1 MTQLLDKL
9 SRSFLFP
16 LPPTITFGPHT
27 DPCGHCQ
34 QPLKV
39 LKTKSRDVV
48 TLHIG
53 MFHAQ
58 ETISICDHCRRTYG
72 SPQLRRLVAPGCNFG
87 YDVLV
92 YVGRALFLRHR
103 CSQEIRDELAAKN
116 VRISPSEVNYLG
128 RKFIVYLAIAHRQ
141 CAPRIKQA
149 MDAKGGYILH
159 LDGTCEGEGPLLM
172 SGLDAIT
179 EIVLGNVK
187 LPSEKADTIIPFLE
201 QIKQRFGEPVASVHD
216 MGAGIRNAVD
226 TVFPDNPDFICHFHF
241 LPDVGKDLLE
251 PDYQLIRKR
260 LRKHGITT
268 KLHTLARKLKTVIDE
283 HPDLV
288 EDFRAQAQ
296 APAVSYASVELIP
309 TITTYSLILWTL
321 AGKHQGDGY
330 GFPFD
335 RPHVVF
341 VQRLLSVYRQLQE
354 IKKIQLRG
362 QWRDNRP
369 LNKLSCDLEPV
380 SSDKALQR
388 LLADLEPK
396 VAVFDE
402 LRQTMRVAP
411 MAGTHGLNDD
421 ATDEDIQ
428 TIEGNVQK
436 FRQRLENDPAYAG
449 NPTYQPMIDQIDKY
463 WKKLFADPISVDT
476 PKGKVS
482 IQPQRTN
489 NLMERFFRD
498 FRRGHRRR
506 SGHNA
511 MSRTLQTMLAETP
524 LVKNL
529 ENDSYMRILLDGK
542 PTLEDLLAG
551 IDIALVRHQL
561 HDAQP
566 PLGSMPTG
574 IKKMI
579 SQAEFP
585 RVIARIFS
593 SSRSTRPPESLGPP
607 LPAQ

>member
-1 MTQLLDKL
+1 
-9 SRSFLFP
+9 
-16 LPPTITFGPHT
+16 
-27 DPCGHCQ
+27 
-34 QPLKV
+34 V

-58 ETISICDHCRRTYG
+58 ETISICDHCQCTYG
-72 SPQLRRLVAPGCNFG
+72 SPELRRLVAPGCNFG

-92 YVGRALFLRHR
+92 YVGQALFLRHR
-103 CSQEIRDELAAKN
+103 RSQEIRQELATQN
-116 VRISPSEVNYLG
+116 VHISSRQVDYLG

-149 MDAKGGYILH
+149 MDAKGGYMLH
-159 LDGTCEGEGPLLM
+159 LDGTREGEGPLLM
-172 SGLDAIT
+172 SGLDAIS

-201 QIKQRFGEPVASVHD
+201 QIKQRFGEPMALVHD
-216 MGAGIRNAVD
+216 MGAGILKAVA
-226 TVFPDNPDFICHFHF
+226 TVFPDKPDFICHFHF
-241 LPDVGKDLLE
+241 LRDVGKDLLE
-251 PDYQLIRKR
+251 SDYELIRKC

-268 KLHTLARKLKTVIDE
+268 KLHTLARKLKTVIDI

-296 APAVSYASVELIP
+296 DQAVSDASVELIP
-309 TITTYSLILWTL
+309 TISAYGLILWTL
-321 AGKHQGDGY
+321 DGKHQGDGY

-341 VQRLLSVYRQLQE
+341 AQRLLSVYGQLQA

-369 LNKLSCDLEPV
+369 LYKLSCNLEPV
-380 SSDKALQR
+380 CCDKALQR
-388 LLADLEPK
+388 LLADLKPK
-396 VAVFDE
+396 IAVFDE
-402 LRQTMRVAP
+402 LREAIRVAP
-411 MAGTHGLNDD
+411 KAGTYGLNDD
-421 ATDEDIQ
+421 ATDDDIQ
-428 TIEGNVQK
+428 TIEGNVRK
-436 FRQRLENDPAYAG
+436 FRQRLENDPPYAG
-449 NPTYQPMIDQIDKY
+449 NPAYQAMIDQIDKY
-463 WKKLFADPISVDT
+463 WKKLFADPILVDT
-476 PKGKVS
+476 PNGKVS

-498 FRRGHRRR
+498 FRSGHRRR

-529 ENDSYMRILLDGK
+529 ENDSYMKILLDDK
-542 PTLEDLLAG
+542 PTLEDLFAG
-551 IDIALVRHQL
+551 IDITLVRHQL
-561 HDAQP
+561 HDSQASS
-566 PLGSMPTG
+566 GSMPAG

-585 RVIARIFS
+585 QVIGRIFCADPHEQ
-593 SSRSTRPPESLGPP
+593 T
-607 LPAQ
+607 A

>member
-1 MTQLLDKL
+1 M
-9 SRSFLFP
+9 
-16 LPPTITFGPHT
+16 PPTIVFGPGQ
-27 DPCGHCQ
+27 DGCPDCQ

-39 LKTKSRDVV
+39 LKTKPRDVV

-58 ETISICDHCRRTYG
+58 ETISICDHCQRPYG
-72 SPQLRRLVAPGCNFG
+72 SPELRRLVAPGCNFG

-103 CSQEIRDELAAKN
+103 RGQEIRDELAAQN
-116 VRISPSEVNYLG
+116 VHLSPREVDYLG

-149 MDAKGGYILH
+149 MDAKGGYVLH
-159 LDGTCEGEGPLLM
+159 LDGTCEGEGPWLM

-187 LPSEKADTIIPFLE
+187 LPSEKADTIIPFLK
-201 QIKQRFGEPVASVHD
+201 QIKQRFGEPVALVHD
-216 MGAGIRNAVD
+216 MGVGILKAVA
-226 TVFPDNPDFICHFHF
+226 TVFPDKPDFICHFHF
-241 LPDVGKDLLE
+241 LRDVGKDLLA
-251 PDYQLIRKR
+251 PDYELIRKR

-268 KLHTLARKLKTVIDE
+268 KLRTLARKLRVVIDA

-288 EDFRAQAQ
+288 EAFRAQAEH
-296 APAVSYASVELIP
+296 PAALGASVELIP
-309 TITTYSLILWTL
+309 TITAYTLILWTL
-321 AGKHQGDGY
+321 DGKHQGDGY

-341 VQRLLSVYRQLQE
+341 AQRLLSVYRQLQE
-354 IKKIQLRG
+354 IKTIQLRG

-369 LNKLSCDLEPV
+369 LYKLSCDLEPV
-380 SSDKALQR
+380 SGDKTLQR

-396 VAVFDE
+396 IAVFDE

-411 MAGTHGLNDD
+411 RAGTYGLNDD
-421 ATDEDIQ
+421 ATDDDIQ
-428 TIEGNVQK
+428 TIEGNVRE
-436 FRQRLENDPAYAG
+436 FRQRLENDPPYAG
-449 NPTYQPMIDQIDKY
+449 NPAYQAMIDQIDKY
-463 WKKLFADPISVDT
+463 WEKLFTDPILVDT
-476 PKGKVS
+476 PHGQVS

-498 FRRGHRRR
+498 FRAGHRRR

-529 ENDSYMRILLDGK
+529 ENDAYMRILLDGK
-542 PTLEDLLAG
+542 PTLEDLFAE

-561 HDAQP
+561 HDGQTSV
-566 PLGSMPTG
+566 GSMPAG

-585 RVIARIFS
+585 QVIARIFS
-593 SSRSTRPPESLGPP
+593 GESVEQT
-607 LPAQ
+607 A